1 MSIIIHSV
9 TSAGRDYSINHVAIS
24 LHQLYLQL
32 FPLPHSFYYP
42 YSSLHHLIHSFR
54 SHLLACLQ
62 FPQSLQTNPLRLLKL
77 QRLAI
82 PSFPTPIIMIQTWF
96 PYCGHDQ
103 TLHYYSLLSLVLIT
117 ITFNLLQSLR
127 TNLLLLRLFDCSIFA
142 LHSFTNK
149 ISGDSSMNNIFC
161 LW

>member
-62 FPQSLQTNPLRLLKL
+62 FPQSLQTNPLRLLNL
-77 QRLAI
+77 QLLPI

-96 PYCGHDQ
+96 PYYEHDP
-103 TLHYYSLLSLVLIT
+103 LHYYSLLSLVLIT